1 MCHQHVSC
9 DEIHANTLQDGYAVR
24 AAEGAGA
31 YVVGFD
37 ALAGSAPGLLK
48 EGLVAYIGTG
58 TDDLQL

>member
-1 MCHQHVSC
+1 MV
-9 DEIHANTLQDGYAVR
+9 NTVRNSAAIRHPNTVQDGYAVR
-24 AAEGAGA
+24 AADGAGE

-58 TDDLQL
+58 TGNMF